1 MTPRE
6 IAEAAERRKR
16 WKAGDDVYDD
26 LEHRQFHDNRA
37 LADAYIAEKEERDL
51 TFQVN
56 SMARFEAAVMGYSD
70 AGVWPDWVYEARKAV
85 QRMREDYPAWLPD
98 LLKILGWQG
107 GTVYQAMKAVER
119 LVEAEKDRE
128 RKAK

>member
-6 IAEAAERRKR
+6 ITEAAERVSANQKQNIQS
-16 WKAGDDVYDD
+16 DTQD
-26 LEHRQFHDNRA
+26 FIT
-37 LADAYIAEKEERDL
+37 LAVAYVAEKEERDL

-98 LLKILGWQG
+98 LLQILGWQG

-128 RKAK
+128 RNRK

>member
-6 IAEAAERRKR
+6 ITEAAERVSANQKQNIQS
-16 WKAGDDVYDD
+16 DTQD
-26 LEHRQFHDNRA
+26 FIT
-37 LADAYIAEKEERDL
+37 LAVAYVAEKEERDL